1 MLVVDHCLGSGPKW
15 LCVCDCGKTRVVL
28 ARNLRG
34 AYSCGCKARRKAD
47 RRPGHPQP
55 CWTCRNYAGGCSWSQ
70 KYPEPVK
77 GWDATPTTKYQ
88 GNAGEVTSFAIH
100 YCPEYVPDGTEVLMN
115 G

>member
-1 MLVVDHCLGSGPKW
+1 MLVVDHCLGSGPDGPKW

-28 ARNLRG
+28 ARNL
-34 AYSCGCKARRKAD
+34 
-47 RRPGHPQP
+47 QP